1 MSQRRVVITGLGAV
15 TSVGNTAVDSWN
27 AVKEG

>member
-27 AVKEG
+27 AVK